1 VSLARAGQSST
12 EGQPDAAIG
21 AWLSE
26 HTRRAFAARPAAEV
40 HGGSIHRCVRWP
52 GRGGDA
58 FLKLGLPAALPA
70 FEAEVD
76 GLRELRLAG
85 ALRVP
90 HVHAVGLVG
99 QCAVL
104 ALEWLDLSHALT
116 VAEAVLAQLGE
127 RLAAQHRVTAGTFGW
142 RRDDTIGATLQPNAP
157 DEDWVRFFRRRR
169 LGHQLDLATTRG
181 LDPRIVDRGRELE
194 RRCDALFTGHR
205 PVASLLHGDLWGG
218 NWSVLAT
225 TGEPVIFDPAV
236 YYGDREAD
244 IAMTRLFGGFG
255 AAFYDAYEA
264 AWPLAPGAAARGTL
278 YNLYHVL
285 NHFVLFGGSYARQAS
300 SMIEALLAEIG

>member
-1 VSLARAGQSST
+1 MARAGRSST
-12 EGQPDAAIG
+12 GDQPYAEIG
-21 AWLSE
+21 AWLNR
-26 HTRRAFAARPAAEV
+26 HTGRAFASRPASEV
-40 HGGSIHRCVRWP
+40 LGGSIHRCVRWP

-58 FLKLGLPAALPA
+58 FLKLGPPAVLPA
-70 FEAEVD
+70 FEAEVA
-76 GLRELRLAG
+76 GLRELRRAG

-90 HVHAVGLVG
+90 QVHAVGVVD
-99 QCAVL
+99 QCAIL
-104 ALEWLDLSHALT
+104 ALEWLDLSPALAS
-116 VAEAVLAQLGE
+116 VEATLAQLGA
-127 RLAAQHRVTAGTFGW
+127 RLAALHRVTAASFGW
-142 RRDDTIGATLQPNAP
+142 GHDNTIGATPQPNAP
-157 DEDWVRFFRRRR
+157 DDDWVRFFRRRR

-194 RRCDALFTGHR
+194 QRCDGLFTGHR

-225 TGEPVIFDPAV
+225 TGEPVLFDPAV

-255 AAFYDAYEA
+255 AAFYEAYEA
-264 AWPLAPGAAARGTL
+264 AWPMSPGAAARGTL

-285 NHFVLFGGSYARQAS
+285 NHYVLFGGSYAHQAS
-300 SMIEALLAEIG
+300 SMIEALLAELG

>member
-1 VSLARAGQSST
+1 MSRGGQSST
-12 EGQPDAAIG
+12 EGQPDAAVG

-26 HTRRAFAARPAAEV
+26 RTGREFAARPAAEV

-58 FLKLGLPAALPA
+58 FLKLGVPAALPA

-76 GLRELRLAG
+76 GLRELRRAS

-116 VAEAVLAQLGE
+116 GAEATLAQLGE
-127 RLAAQHRVTAGTFGW
+127 RLAVLHHVTAGSFGW
-142 RRDDTIGATLQPNAP
+142 RRDDTIGATPQPNAP
-157 DEDWVRFFRRRR
+157 DDDWVRFFRRRR

-236 YYGDREAD
+236 YYGDREVD

-255 AAFYDAYEA
+255 AAFYEAYEA
-264 AWPLAPGAAARGTL
+264 AWPLAPGAAVRGTL

-285 NHFVLFGGSYARQAS
+285 NHYVLFGGSYARQAS
-300 SMIEALLAEIG
+300 SMIEALLAELG